1 MYIWGASYWLE
12 NSPGTGRKL
21 WFCGHRGQHSSG
33 RLVCLDMGHGSTGQV
48 FLEQV
53 SWFPRHWH
61 TRQRS
66 SMEASTSWP
75 SATVCPL
82 ILQPEN
88 SNPIRYI
95 GHQTLAIRHLWFSW
109 AVGFDLLGHGPRNFP
124 QGETGFQAAFTAF
137 TAFA

>member
-1 MYIWGASYWLE
+1 MIHFKRNINQAVEILIITYD

-21 WFCGHRGQHSSG
+21 WFCGQRGQHSSG
-33 RLVCLDMGHGSTGQV
+33 RLICLDMGHGSTGHV

-53 SWFPRHWH
+53 NCVPRHWQ

-88 SNPIRYI
+88 DMAIPSDIRYK
-95 GHQTLAIRHLWFSW
+95 TLDTRH
-109 AVGFDLLGHGPRNFP
+109 
-124 QGETGFQAAFTAF
+124 
-137 TAFA
+137 